1 MNSRLKSSGLLIAV
15 ALFMTMEPS
24 SAQEGGG
31 TLEEAIRLFE
41 DGDWEES
48 APHFETL
55 LLPAETELT
64 GQEKKVIRKYLAWIH
79 MLNDDPQGAK
89 AVLKAAISSDASFF
103 LSDLSLPDEEPT
115 MDMKMVFAQAVLEV
129 RQEEV
134 ERRMAVLERASHAQA
149 FFRSALLPGLGQ
161 RYQGYKGKSLA
172 VLGLAAGSVVYAVV
186 ADRAYRNAR
195 DDYRN
200 ASAGTDRAEFDQ
212 LYTEFSDKS
221 TTADFALGIV
231 AAAWGINLLDVLV
244 SGPNLAGLHHATVQ
258 VQPRRGGGG
267 TQLALVK
274 RF

>member
-1 MNSRLKSSGLLIAV
+1 MNS
-15 ALFMTMEPS
+15 S

-64 GQEKKVIRKYLAWIH
+64 GEEKKVIRKYLAWIH
-79 MLNDDPQGAK
+79 MLNDNPQEAK

-134 ERRMAVLERASHAQA
+134 ERRMARLERASHTQA

-172 VLGLAAGSVVYAVV
+172 FLALAAGSVVYAVV

-221 TTADFALGIV
+221 NTADLALGIV

-244 SGPNLAGLHHATVQ
+244 SGPNLAGLEHATVQ

-267 TQLALVK
+267 AQLALVR